1 VDDEPTAATTVLLG
15 LPGFRLLAVSEHDG
29 ELELAVET
37 TAGEAFCQACG
48 VRARLHDR
56 RPTWVRDLPAAG
68 RPVTLVWVKRVWRCR
83 ETLCPKVTWTEV
95 AEAVG
100 ARMSLT
106 ERARLEAC
114 RRVGQDADSVAEVAR
129 ALGTGW
135 GTIMAAV
142 TEHGR
147 RLLDEATDTD
157 RMGRV
162 RALGLDETAFLA
174 ANASHPTLFVTG
186 FVDLDR
192 GRLLDVV
199 ENRCGASVS
208 GWLAAQHIGWR
219 DGVETVALDPHAGY
233 RSGLLAG
240 FADRTERGLPAP
252 VYVVDH
258 FHAIQLANAAIDDI
272 RRRVQQDTLGH
283 RGRSGDPLYG
293 IRRVLLRGA
302 ERLTTRAWDRLF
314 AGLDA
319 GDPHGEVGAAWIAK
333 EDLRRVYAAGNEREA
348 RRRLTDLHA
357 RCIRSDVPELR
368 RLARTIGRWQT
379 EILAYFHTQH
389 ASNGPT
395 EAVNLLVKRIKRVG
409 FGFRN
414 FTNYRLRLLLHCGIA
429 WNTHVTAPIRGR
441 LPRLAA

>member
-1 VDDEPTAATTVLLG
+1 VDDETTSATTVLLG
-15 LPGFRLLAVSEHDG
+15 LAGFRLLAVSEHDG

-37 TAGEAFCQACG
+37 AAGEAFCEVCG

-83 ETLCPKVTWTEV
+83 EALCPRVTWTETT
-95 AEAVG
+95 EAVG

-106 ERARLEAC
+106 ERARAEAC
-114 RRVGQDADSVAEVAR
+114 RRVGEDADSVAEVAR
-129 ALGTGW
+129 AFGAGW

-142 TEHGR
+142 TEHGQ
-147 RLLDEATDTD
+147 RLLAADD
-157 RMGRV
+157 RMDRV

-174 ANASHPTLFVTG
+174 ANAQHPTLFVTG

-199 ENRCGASVS
+199 EDRCGASVS
-208 GWLAAQHIGWR
+208 GWLARQDTSWR

-233 RSGLLAG
+233 RSGLLTG
-240 FADRTERGLPAP
+240 FADRADRGLTAP

-272 RRRVQQDTLGH
+272 RRRVQHETLGH
-283 RGRSGDPLYG
+283 RGRGGDPLYG

-302 ERLTTRAWDRLF
+302 ERLTTRAWDRLLT
-314 AGLDA
+314 GLDA
-319 GDPHGEVGAAWIAK
+319 GDPHGEVGAGWIAK
-333 EDLRRVYAAGNEREA
+333 EDLRGVYAAADEPDA
-348 RRRLTDLHA
+348 HRRLTDLDT
-357 RCIRSDVPELR
+357 RCTRSDVPELR
-368 RLARTIGRWQT
+368 RLARTIGRWRT
-379 EILAYFHTQH
+379 EILAYFRTQH

-395 EAVNLLVKRIKRVG
+395 EAVNLLVKQVKRVG
-409 FGFRN
+409 FGFRS
-414 FTNYRLRLLLHCGIA
+414 FANYRLRLLLHCGIA
-429 WNTHVTAPIRGR
+429 WNTHITTPIRGR